1 MSSDG
6 LWADQNLRGG
16 LASSRAAVEFARAR
30 LQENGNDLS
39 VTTDALVQEAV
50 KAAESDNTTAILVS
64 FQDVEQVVALA
75 SNHCRDALPAC
86 PTFGPQF
93 LFYPHARPLVFG
105 SFSTRM
111 PNLWSSVPSL
121 PIPIN
126 VSTLASCLC
135 DQVSLLKP
143 KSLRARTSC
152 IQVRL
157 FLSES
162 TKSRAGGCASQGS
175 CVQGNQDPFCA
186 PEVHKRPL

>member
-86 PTFGPQF
+86 PSFGPHF
-93 LFYPHARPLVFG
+93 LLCRCRSTSPPLSHASATKCP
-105 SFSTRM
+105 SSS
-111 PNLWSSVPSL
+111 PNPSEPGRHAFMFVCSCLNQPNPEQVDVQVKVPVYKEIKIPSVRQKFINVPSK
-121 PIPIN
+121 N
-126 VSTLASCLC
+126 ATLS
-135 DQVSLLKP
+135 S
-143 KSLRARTSC
+143 
-152 IQVRL
+152 
-157 FLSES
+157 
-162 TKSRAGGCASQGS
+162 
-175 CVQGNQDPFCA
+175 
-186 PEVHKRPL
+186 